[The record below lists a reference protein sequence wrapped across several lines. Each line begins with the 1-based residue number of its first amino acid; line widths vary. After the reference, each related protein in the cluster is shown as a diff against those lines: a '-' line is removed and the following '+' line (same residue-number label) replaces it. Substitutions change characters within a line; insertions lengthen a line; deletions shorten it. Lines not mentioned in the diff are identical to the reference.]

1 MQSCAQNPIHRELCA
16 QFLVCSRA
24 RRGPTTALAL
34 LSSFFAPSEP
44 MGSRKG
50 SITHVQDTER
60 LLQELKHCKIKEKQ
74 REILEELGEVALL
87 PPGRESIMQHSGIG
101 IITDAMASDDTAVR
115 CAADETVRRVVVDER
130 CRLAAI
136 KKLVPLLKHHSM
148 RTKLHALVAVANL
161 AIESTLNRA

>member
-1 MQSCAQNPIHRELCA
+1 
-16 QFLVCSRA
+16 
-24 RRGPTTALAL
+24 
-34 LSSFFAPSEP
+34 